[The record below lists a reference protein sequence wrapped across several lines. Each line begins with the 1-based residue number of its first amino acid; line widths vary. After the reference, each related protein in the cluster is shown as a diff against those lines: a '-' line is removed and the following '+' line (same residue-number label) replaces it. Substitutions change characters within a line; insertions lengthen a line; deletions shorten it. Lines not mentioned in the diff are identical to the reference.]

1 MWGKGEGTLLKKG
14 CLLPSPTPPPL
25 ILPRLL
31 TGGEAARRES
41 PLRGYMVNKTGRPGQ
56 SGRPVLFWER
66 LMPAINQLIKTAWPC
81 LPTEKG
87 APVCCFSLRCA
98 ISKACHIRNA
108 MGLKTHLFYT
118 VGIGTANPRSS
129 RQLDTIDGNQL
140 TIFSSH
146 EKSCFQWLQIV
157 TYK

>member
-129 RQLDTIDGNQL
+129 RQLDTIYGNQL

-146 EKSCFQWLQIV
+146 EKSCFISIV
-157 TYK
+157 W